1 MSKKIRSIIAA
12 GCTAAVTTGLL
23 LPAAAAA
30 QAAEES
36 GEKWIVGMGDSYMSG
51 EGGQYSTKHIAPPDP
66 DRPKMFTEAGGTPY
80 GTPDS
85 YVWSRDWMGNQV
97 PTSLIGED
105 GNPVTTSDIYFDKPD
120 GSGEQIPWCHRSP
133 FAPSYIGGE
142 YKTLNL
148 ACSGAE
154 GESKVSDSGLPKPGV
169 DFKELTVGESKIPG
183 QAAMLANFAK
193 TNNVEVINLS
203 IGGNDF
209 GFADLATQLIA
220 AQGGGG
226 AYTPYTW
233 VPSGLSPEKWTA
245 QARLDL
251 VASRV
256 KESVAN
262 IAAAMEMAGKS
273 PDSYKI
279 IYQLVPMPLPAPED
293 YRPQES
299 ASFDLRVASLGTKLN
314 EGGCPVW
321 GRQDAI
327 DTFFAGVPEEF
338 YSEDMWPG
346 DAEWVADTVFPALIG
361 AMLTGIDQA
370 RTAVGENGPQIVVN
384 DVSKAMSG
392 HEICSKDIVRKT
404 NHPDTFYDYR
414 NGEAPV
420 FGPGQGADT
429 EWMNAV
435 GRGDGLLIPDL
446 GGLTGGFE
454 TAADKA
460 NANYITQVL
469 HPNYWGQRALA
480 ACAEAAVNTASDYIA
495 CQPHPAG
502 GTDAKGRPL
511 MLASAPSDFTPMA
524 PMRAVDTRAPSESRA
539 AGPLAA
545 GAPVEIDLTGKIPA
559 GTTAV
564 SYNLTVTDQTASGYA
579 EVAPAGAVGGSST
592 INWTAPLQT
601 IANGHISKVNGTKLQ
616 VTLGG
621 SGTAHVIIDI
631 TGAFTAAGSS
641 PDAGGF
647 TAVERRVHDSRD
659 DAGPLAPG
667 ASRTLNINDDV
678 RAMNGG
684 PTPVAAA
691 VNVTVTGTTGSGVL
705 SVAKETTTTTS
716 TINWSGT
723 NQTIANAVI
732 TDVAE
737 DGSFTVTNN
746 GKTPAEIVVDLT
758 GTFTPGTGAKFYA
771 TDPARSYD
779 SRTSDRPLTDTRSR
793 VNTHPVPAEAVAVAV
808 NTTITGTT
816 GSGWLAVTNSATTTP
831 MTSTVNW
838 YESPTTRANG
848 SISGATDATTCAHV
862 GGLGSANYLLDVA
875 GYFQ

>member
-1 MSKKIRSIIAA
+1 
-12 GCTAAVTTGLL
+12 
-23 LPAAAAA
+23 
-30 QAAEES
+30 
-36 GEKWIVGMGDSYMSG
+36 MSG
-51 EGGQYSTKHIAPPDP
+51 EGVMYTNKHIQPSGPADKPIAYLFEG
-66 DRPKMFTEAGGTPY
+66 KTGTTQAKDEY
-80 GTPDS
+80 F
-85 YVWSRDWMGNQV
+85 WSRDMIGLQKGTGLFD
-97 PTSLIGED
+97 PTSGLE
-105 GNPVTTSDIYFDKPD
+105 VTTTDAFHDKAD

-133 FAPSYIGGE
+133 VAPSYVEVPGYTTI
-142 YKTLNL
+142 NL
-148 ACSGAE
+148 ACSGATQP
-154 GESKVSDSGLPKPGV
+154 SVVTDKGLPKPGV
-169 DFKELTVGESKIPG
+169 DFTDVVANGKTVPSQLNQMI
-183 QAAMLANFAK
+183 AAQKA
-193 TNNVEVINLS
+193 TGGDIEVINLS

-209 GFADLATQLIA
+209 GFADIA
-220 AQGGGG
+220 AGVIL
-226 AYTPYTW
+226 AYLANPPWTFMPFNGPT
-233 VPSGLSPEKWTA
+233 VEEVTSPKQVQLVTTRVQTA
-245 QARLDL
+245 I
-251 VASRV
+251 
-256 KESVAN
+256 EN
-262 IAAAMEMAGKS
+262 IATAMEQIG
-273 PDSYKI
+273 DDDYRI
-279 IYQLVPMPLPAPED
+279 VFQGIPMPLPEPD
-293 YRPQES
+293 QYTPQES
-299 ASFDLRVASLGTKLN
+299 VQYPMSTLGIGEKALA
-314 EGGCPVW
+314 GGCPVF
-321 GRQDAI
+321 GRADGITA
-327 DTFFAGVPEEF
+327 FFDPIGMPDI
-338 YSEDMWPG
+338 SEADYPG
-346 DAEWVADTVFPALIG
+346 DAEWIADTVFPALTG
-361 AMLTGIDQA
+361 AMKAGVQQA
-370 RTAVGENGPQIVVN
+370 RESLGPNGPKIVFN
-384 DVSKAMSG
+384 DVADAMKG
-392 HEICSKDIVRKT
+392 HELCAPGINREQREGVTYDI
-404 NHPDTFYDYR
+404 R
-414 NGEAPV
+414 NGEKPV

-435 GRGDGLLIPDL
+435 GRDVGNLAANENVKDDEGNIIDGWVAS
-446 GGLTGGFE
+446 GE
-454 TAADKA
+454 TLSTVID
-460 NANYITQVL
+460 NANFLTQVL

-480 ACAEAAVNTASDYIA
+480 SCAEAAMSTPSDYIA

-511 MLASAPSDFTPMA
+511 MLASAPADFTPMA
-524 PMRAVDTRAPSESRA
+524 PMRAVDTRAATESRA

-545 GAPVEIDLTGKIPA
+545 GAPVEIDLTGMIPA
-559 GTTAV
+559 GATAV

-579 EVAPAGAVGGSST
+579 EVAPAGAAAGSST
-592 INWTAPLQT
+592 INWTGPLQT
-601 IANGHISKVNGTKLQ
+601 IANGHISKVNGGKVQ

-621 SGTAHVIIDI
+621 SGTAHVILDI
-631 TGAFTAAGSS
+631 TGAFTAAGTS

-659 DAGPLAPG
+659 GDGPLAPG

-678 RAMNGG
+678 RAMAAGSA
-684 PTPVAAA
+684 PVAAA

-705 SVAKETTTTTS
+705 SVAKETTATTS

-848 SISGATDATTCAHV
+848 SISGATDATTRAHV
-862 GGLGSANYLLDVA
+862 GGLGSTNYLLDVA